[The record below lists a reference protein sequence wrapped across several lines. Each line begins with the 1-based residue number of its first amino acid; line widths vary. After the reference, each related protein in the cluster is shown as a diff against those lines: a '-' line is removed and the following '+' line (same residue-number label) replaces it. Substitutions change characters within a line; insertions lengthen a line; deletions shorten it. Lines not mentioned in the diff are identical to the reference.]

1 MVKNLPANAGDL
13 IRDSGSVP
21 GSGRSLEEAN
31 GDPLQYSC
39 LENLMDRAAWRATVH
54 GIAESQTQLSTHTHL
69 RRETFKCIMAGQGT
83 TKTRKVPSSAVH
95 TD

>member
-1 MVKNLPANAGDL
+1 MQETQETWVQSLGE
-13 IRDSGSVP
+13 
-21 GSGRSLEEAN
+21 GRSPEEGIGNPLYHSGLAN
-31 GDPLQYSC
+31 P
-39 LENLMDRAAWRATVH
+39 MDRAAWRATVH

-83 TKTRKVPSSAVH
+83 TETRKVPSSAVQ